1 MAIQVGDRIPDLQ
14 LTQMTSEG
22 LKTVSTAA
30 LFAGKKVV
38 LFGVPG
44 AFTPTCNDTH
54 LPGFLLQADQFKAK
68 GVDLIVC
75 MAVNDPFVMSSW
87 GRATNADEH
96 IQMLADGNGDFTR
109 ALDLVLDL
117 SHIGLGQR
125 SQRFAAIIE
134 DGALRLLNVEP
145 AGDVGVSSADSVLK
159 AL

>member
-1 MAIQVGDRIPDLQ
+1 MPIQVGDRIPNLQ
-14 LTQMTSEG
+14 LTQMTSDG
-22 LKTVSTAA
+22 LKPVSTDE
-30 LFAGKKVV
+30 LFSGKKVV

-54 LPGFLLQADQFKAK
+54 LPGFLLKADDFKAK

-75 MAVNDPFVMSSW
+75 TAVNDPFVMAAW
-87 GRATNADEH
+87 GKATNAGDH
-96 IQMLADGNGDFTR
+96 IQMLADGNGDLAR

-125 SQRFAAIIE
+125 SKRFAAIF
-134 DGALRLLNVEP
+134 DNGTLQLLNVEP
-145 AGDVGVSSADSVLK
+145 AGDVGVSSAESVLQ

>member
-1 MAIQVGDRIPDLQ
+1 MPIQVGERIPDLQ
-14 LTQMTSEG
+14 LTQMTAEG
-22 LKTVSTAA
+22 LKPVATGD

-54 LPGFLLQADQFKAK
+54 LPGFLVRSDDLKAK
-68 GVDLIVC
+68 GVDLILC
-75 MAVNDPFVMSSW
+75 TAVNDPFVMSSW
-87 GRATNADEH
+87 AKATNSGDH
-96 IQMLADGNGDFTR
+96 LQMLADGNGDLAR

-125 SQRFAAIIE
+125 SKRFAAIF
-134 DGALRLLNVEP
+134 DNGVLQVLNVEP
-145 AGDVGVSSADSVLK
+145 GGEVGVSSADTILE